1 MEECLKVRIGGLAS
15 EARRSA
21 LPSGSIPC
29 ADALRRAGRDPVLR
43 PVGSPCSASPC
54 PQRWPAQVCL
64 PRQAPREVEARACE
78 ALADL
83 RARKLLSFREPD
95 GGGAPA
101 WAASERGRAVY
112 ESALPTRLGERLYE
126 VRRLRLFRRERAP
139 RMLRGAAACAR
150 TRPRALGPPAV
161 QGPARS
167 GRRMLC
173 RARVR
178 VPAPSGSQASTCAA
192 EAWTEADSR
201 SIMLQCT
208 P

>member
-1 MEECLKVRIGGLAS
+1 MCLRVRIEAWPQERIDLLCHLAQS
-15 EARRSA
+15 SARTHSAAPVATLCCAPLAARAPAARR
-21 LPSGSIPC
+21 PP
-29 ADALRRAGRDPVLR
+29 
-43 PVGSPCSASPC
+43 
-54 PQRWPAQVCL
+54 RWPAQVCL

-78 ALADL
+78 ALAGL
-83 RARKLLSFREPD
+83 RARALLSFREPA

-150 TRPRALGPPAV
+150 TRPRAPGPPAV

-192 EAWTEADSR
+192 EAWTEAHPL